1 MPKTLYFSTLQID
14 IKDTQFLLSPTLPL
28 PLSYKAV
35 DNYMVAITNH
45 PKDAAEGVVGRGY
58 HKSFSCMEYIHTK
71 IILNHCNNYMTEHIS
86 MIQYMS
92 HSNSFHDQCV
102 FH

>member
-1 MPKTLYFSTLQID
+1 
-14 IKDTQFLLSPTLPL
+14 
-28 PLSYKAV
+28 
-35 DNYMVAITNH
+35 MVAITNY

-58 HKSFSCMEYIHTK
+58 HKSPISCMEYIHTK

-92 HSNSFHDQCV
+92 HSNS
-102 FH
+102 